1 MQMLGEREEYRGRER
16 KRKRG
21 RRRGG
26 GRERGREGEGMK
38 EEEREKKRGGRG
50 EGEREEERGGGEGG
64 GGGGRG
70 RGGHERTEQQGSH
83 PQAKERCLKETH
95 TTKTLLVLDFQPPLI
110 AKSAQVGTFVISA
123 PAEPYTYSRTRWE
136 FSHPLLVV
144 SWLQNNHKALSFALS
159 LCREEQQTGG
169 QSREKGEFS
178 SVHASLS
185 YRGHR
190 EQ

>member
-21 RRRGG
+21 RKRG
-26 GRERGREGEGMK
+26 
-38 EEEREKKRGGRG
+38 GGRG
-50 EGEREEERGGGEGG
+50 EGEREEERGGREGG
-64 GGGGRG
+64 EGGGRG

-110 AKSAQVGTFVISA
+110 AKGAQVGMFVISA
-123 PAEPYTYSRTRWE
+123 PAEPDTYSRTRWE

-144 SWLQNNHKALSFALS
+144 SWLQNNHKAISFALT